1 MPKGVRY
8 TPLGKR
14 FTLLISAPEIT
25 VSASRNDQL
34 LREVIMI
41 WFLTIL
47 ILANLLWPIAV
58 MVFVLVLSYRLL
70 KFVII
75 RLWQH
80 FSNRVMLENELKQI
94 LGDGYKV
101 SYRNKRKMHIF
112 KRFRS
117 TKGAIS

>member
-1 MPKGVRY
+1 
-8 TPLGKR
+8 
-14 FTLLISAPEIT
+14 
-25 VSASRNDQL
+25 
-34 LREVIMI
+34 MI

-101 SYRNKRKMHIF
+101 SYRNKPKMHFF
-112 KRFRS
+112 KRGRS
-117 TKGAIS
+117 AKGAIS

>member
-1 MPKGVRY
+1 
-8 TPLGKR
+8 
-14 FTLLISAPEIT
+14 
-25 VSASRNDQL
+25 
-34 LREVIMI
+34 MI

-101 SYRNKRKMHIF
+101 SYRSKRKMHFF

-117 TKGAIS
+117 IKGAIS